1 MVTVSETLQLA
12 VQHHRANRLPQAKQ
26 FYDKILKI
34 QPKHPEALHGLGMLA
49 QQVGQ
54 YENAE
59 KFFNA
64 ILYVQPNSVKAW
76 FSLGNLRQVQGQL
89 PEAVEAY
96 HRVLAM
102 QPKLVAVHNN
112 LGYTLQQQGLW
123 EEALACYQK
132 ALEVKPDSIEISVN
146 WANALHVLGKLP
158 PEKQPYYAA
167 LNHDLGLSQKK
178 AGDLKNAITYY
189 RQAIALQPDLAL
201 AHYNLGLA
209 LQEQGKLEEAID
221 SYQQALELNSSDA
234 EVYNKL
240 IHNKLSQLYRQQNK
254 LKKADSPDRLKIAFI
269 GQPMVMTSYPKP
281 ADSIGILTYELVSLL
296 SSDCEVI
303 VYTPGE
309 SFKEVSHQ
317 GVDYRYIPISQDKL
331 LLKYLEKF
339 PGFDQTKRP
348 IFGSNLYYLGYI
360 LRIANDLRKQ
370 QCDVVHIH
378 NFSQFIPVIRAFNP
392 GIKIVLHMHCEWLS
406 QLDKKSLE
414 GRLSK
419 VDLVIGPSQYI
430 TKAISQR
437 FPQFAQRCQ
446 AIANGVNVERFI
458 NSSLLGQNLTNKNNV
473 KRLLFVGRVCPE
485 KGVHVLLEA
494 FQKVVAQYP
503 ETQLT
508 LVGPLGVIPYEY
520 LVALSDDPKVADLVS
535 FHRDDTW
542 ISYLKKQLS
551 QLNGQAGDN
560 VPKPLS
566 LAGLVPPSNLAK
578 YYQQTDIFIFPS
590 ICHEAF
596 GMPIAEAMVAG
607 VPVIA
612 THGGAFPELVED
624 GKTGKLVER
633 SDADALAE
641 AIIQL
646 FSDEELRKSLG
657 QAGRKRAVEFFSF
670 EKVADDLLSQYKNIC
685 GKSVHGS

>member
-1 MVTVSETLQLA
+1 MVTVSEVLQLA
-12 VQHHRANRLPQAKQ
+12 VKHHRASNLTQAEQ
-26 FYDKILKI
+26 FYRKILKI

-54 YENAE
+54 YQSAE

-64 ILYVQPNSVKAW
+64 VLYVQPNSVKAW

-123 EEALACYQK
+123 EEAIACYK
-132 ALEVKPDSIEISVN
+132 NALEVKPDCIEADVN
-146 WANALHVLGKLP
+146 WANALHALGKLP
-158 PEKQPYYAA
+158 PEKQPHYAA
-167 LNHDLGLSQKK
+167 LNHDLGVSQKK

-201 AHYNLGLA
+201 AHYNLGVA

-234 EVYNKL
+234 EVYNNL
-240 IHNKLSQLYRQQNK
+240 ARNKLNQLYRRQNK
-254 LKKADSPDRLKIAFI
+254 LKKTDSLDRLKIAFI
-269 GQPMVMTSYPKP
+269 GQPLVMTNYPKP
-281 ADSIGILTYELVSLL
+281 ADSIGILTYELVRLL
-296 SSDCEVI
+296 SSDCDVM

-309 SFKEVSHQ
+309 SFQEVSHQ
-317 GVDYRYIPISQDKL
+317 GVDYRYIPIGQDKL
-331 LLKYLEKF
+331 LLKYLEKI
-339 PGFDQTKRP
+339 PDFDSIKRP
-348 IFGSNLYYLGYI
+348 AFGSNLYYLGYI
-360 LRIANDLRKQ
+360 LRIAYDLRKQ

-406 QLDKKSLE
+406 QLDKKTLE
-414 GRLSK
+414 RRLSK

-430 TKAISQR
+430 TGAVSQR
-437 FPQFAQRCQ
+437 FPQFAKRCQ
-446 AIANGVNVERFI
+446 VIANGVNVERFI
-458 NSSLLGQNLTNKNNV
+458 NSYLLEQNLANKNSV
-473 KRLLFVGRVCPE
+473 KQLLFVGRVCPE
-485 KGVHVLLEA
+485 KGVHILLEA
-494 FQKVVAQYP
+494 FKKVVAQYP
-503 ETQLT
+503 ETKLT

-520 LVALSDDPKVADLVS
+520 LVALSDDSKVKDLAS

-551 QLNGQAGDN
+551 QFNDKVGGN
-560 VPKPLS
+560 VASPVS
-566 LAGLVPPSNLAK
+566 LAGLVPPSNLVK
-578 YYQQTDIFIFPS
+578 YYQQTDVFIFPS

-607 VPVIA
+607 VPIVA

-633 SDADALAE
+633 SNADALAE
-641 AIIQL
+641 AIINL
-646 FSDEELRKSLG
+646 LADEELRKSMG
-657 QAGRKRAVEFFSF
+657 QAGRKRAVELFSF
-670 EKVADDLLSQYKNIC
+670 EKVADDLLSQYQSIC
-685 GKSVHGS
+685 GKFVHGS

>member
-1 MVTVSETLQLA
+1 MATVSEVLQLA
-12 VQHHRANRLPQAKQ
+12 VQHHRANRLVQAEQ
-26 FYDKILKI
+26 FYRKILKI
-34 QPKHPEALHGLGMLA
+34 RPKHPEALHGLGMLS

-54 YENAE
+54 YQSAE

-64 ILYVQPNSVKAW
+64 ALCAQPNSVKTW
-76 FSLGNLRQVQGQL
+76 FSLGNLHQVQGQL
-89 PEAVEAY
+89 PEAVKAY

-112 LGYTLQQQGLW
+112 LGYTLQQQGKW
-123 EEALACYQK
+123 EQALACYQK
-132 ALEVKPDSIEISVN
+132 ALEVQPDCIEADVN
-146 WANALHVLGKLP
+146 WANALHALGKLP
-158 PEKQPYYAA
+158 SEKQTHYAA
-167 LNHDLGLSQKK
+167 LNHDLGVSQKQ
-178 AGDLKNAITYY
+178 AGALKNAINYY
-189 RQAIALQPDLAL
+189 RQAIALQPSLAL
-201 AHYNLGLA
+201 AHYNLGVA
-209 LQEQGKLEEAID
+209 FQEQGKLEEAID
-221 SYQQALELNSSDA
+221 SYQQALELNASDA

-240 IHNKLSQLYRQQNK
+240 IHNKLKQLERRQNK
-254 LKKADSPDRLKIAFI
+254 LKKANSQDRLKIAFI
-269 GQPMVMTSYPKP
+269 GQPMVMTNYPKP

-296 SSDCEVI
+296 SSDCDVI

-317 GVDYRYIPISQDKL
+317 GVNYRYISTDKDNL
-331 LLKYLEKF
+331 LLKYLEKISV
-339 PGFDQTKRP
+339 FDLTKLP
-348 IFGSNLYYLGYI
+348 IFGSSFYYLGYI
-360 LRIANDLRKQ
+360 LRIAYDLRKQ

-406 QLDKKSLE
+406 QLDKKTLE
-414 GRLSK
+414 KRLSK

-446 AIANGVNVERFI
+446 VIANGVNVERFI
-458 NSSLLGQNLTNKNNV
+458 NSYLLDQNLTNKNSV

-494 FQKVVAQYP
+494 FKKVIAKYP

-520 LVALSDDPKVADLVS
+520 LVALSDDPKVADLAS
-535 FHRDDTW
+535 FHSDDSW
-542 ISYLKKQLS
+542 ISYLKKQIS
-551 QLNGQAGDN
+551 QLNSQVDTN
-560 VPKPLS
+560 VASPVS

-607 VPVIA
+607 IPVVV
-612 THGGAFPELVED
+612 THSGAFPELVED

-633 SDADALAE
+633 SDANALAE
-641 AIIQL
+641 AIMQL
-646 FSDEELRKSLG
+646 LADEELRKSMG
-657 QAGRKRAVEFFSF
+657 QAGRIRAVELFSF
-670 EKVADDLLSQYKNIC
+670 EKVADDLLSQYKSLC
-685 GKSVHGS
+685 GKFAHSS